1 MLVLYNYAIVV
12 HHISYTCVISSTAM
26 LENILAPYIRV
37 LFLNAAEMKERE
49 RLAQKEWIG
58 VAPLRQVQVLK
69 LEVGCSVCQK
79 AELWHWALALASL
92 WWASARVAKNK
103 ERKLNEFQ
111 TQTYDQ
117 PSSEWSTHTTFQN
130 ETTDLVTGNNQL
142 RFKNG
147 APDQRKAA
155 QGLLTC
161 NSMQF
166 ERYRNGSPMVSL
178 ECVKWLGHVPIH
190 TMLASADL
198 K

>member
-1 MLVLYNYAIVV
+1 M
-12 HHISYTCVISSTAM
+12 SYQVQQCWRTFSHLTSECF
-26 LENILAPYIRV
+26 
-37 LFLNAAEMKERE
+37 FLNAAEMKERE

-58 VAPLRQVQVLK
+58 VAPLRQAQVLK
-69 LEVGCSVCQK
+69 LEVGCLVCQK
-79 AELWHWALALASL
+79 VELWHWALALASL
-92 WWASARVAKNK
+92 WWASARVAKKNK

-147 APDQRKAA
+147 APDRRKAA

-161 NSMQF
+161 NSKDTEM
-166 ERYRNGSPMVSL
+166 GLLWSP
-178 ECVKWLGHVPIH
+178 
-190 TMLASADL
+190 
-198 K
+198 